1 MQELF
6 DAQSRLRRSFYPDF
20 FVAAKGLISAFMET
34 LAGGDSNSF
43 DGEPD
48 RKKILVPLGEA
59 NIVGSE
65 MVAQDI
71 FGNEESR
78 KHKPVLD
85 IDMPLWV
92 KESTTPGHFHLII
105 DKEMTWQDYRKL
117 LITMQEVGILE
128 KGFVDASIS
137 RKASWIRTPWT
148 QKEKDDDDQ

>member
-65 MVAQDI
+65 LI
-71 FGNEESR
+71 SR
-78 KHKPVLD
+78 EDPEYSIHKPVLD

-105 DKEMTWQDYRKL
+105 DKEMTWRDYRKL

-128 KGFVDASIS
+128 KGFVDAAIS